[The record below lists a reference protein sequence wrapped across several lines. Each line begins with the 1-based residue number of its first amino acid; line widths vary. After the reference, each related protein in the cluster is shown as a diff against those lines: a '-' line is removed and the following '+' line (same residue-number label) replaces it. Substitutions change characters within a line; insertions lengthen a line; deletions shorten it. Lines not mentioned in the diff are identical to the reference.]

1 MKKNNKIKKSVSVL
15 AFLFVCAVSVILSS
29 CSDELDFQQS
39 YPFKVETMPVPKYIV
54 RGQTVEIRCELK
66 AEGKFDGTI
75 YTIRYFQHDGKGSLR
90 MENGTVFQPNDRY
103 LLENEKFRLYFWS
116 YWIWSDGLPNRSA
129 LQGPPLQSD
138 KWHRFYRIKYFTNGR
153 LRIDSFQ
160 PSSLLVV
167 NDAIMGG
174 FCK

>member
-1 MKKNNKIKKSVSVL
+1 MIVSKKRNKTEDI
-15 AFLFVCAVSVILSS
+15 F
-29 CSDELDFQQS
+29 CSTLNL
-39 YPFKVETMPVPKYIV
+39 T
-54 RGQTVEIRCELK
+54 
-66 AEGKFDGTI
+66 
-75 YTIRYFQHDGKGSLR
+75 FQHMRKQISRCSKLIAYVNLIR
-90 MENGTVFQPNDRY
+90 RCYAINFEHPINNFV
-103 LLENEKFRLYFWS
+103 KRLWS
-116 YWIWSDGLPNRSA
+116 YGIWSDGIPNRST

-167 NDAIMGG
+167 NDAIMSG

>member
-1 MKKNNKIKKSVSVL
+1 MIVSKKRNKTEDI
-15 AFLFVCAVSVILSS
+15 I
-29 CSDELDFQQS
+29 CSTLNL
-39 YPFKVETMPVPKYIV
+39 T
-54 RGQTVEIRCELK
+54 
-66 AEGKFDGTI
+66 
-75 YTIRYFQHDGKGSLR
+75 FQHNMRKHISRCSKLIAYINFIR
-90 MENGTVFQPNDRY
+90 KCYVINFEHPINNFV
-103 LLENEKFRLYFWS
+103 KRLWS
-116 YWIWSDGLPNRSA
+116 YGIWSDGIPNRSA

-174 FCK
+174 FCKLLIISGLCF

>member
-1 MKKNNKIKKSVSVL
+1 MINFEHPINN
-15 AFLFVCAVSVILSS
+15 FV
-29 CSDELDFQQS
+29 
-39 YPFKVETMPVPKYIV
+39 K
-54 RGQTVEIRCELK
+54 
-66 AEGKFDGTI
+66 
-75 YTIRYFQHDGKGSLR
+75 
-90 MENGTVFQPNDRY
+90 
-103 LLENEKFRLYFWS
+103 RLWS
-116 YWIWSDGLPNRSA
+116 YGIWSDGIPNRSA

-167 NDAIMGG
+167 NDAIMSV

>member
-1 MKKNNKIKKSVSVL
+1 MMDCGAACL
-15 AFLFVCAVSVILSS
+15 
-29 CSDELDFQQS
+29 QS
-39 YPFKVETMPVPKYIV
+39 ISKYY
-54 RGQTVEIRCELK
+54 
-66 AEGKFDGTI
+66 GK
-75 YTIRYFQHDGKGSLR
+75 Y
-90 MENGTVFQPNDRY
+90 
-103 LLENEKFRLYFWS
+103 WS
-116 YWIWSDGLPNRSA
+116 YGIWSDGIPNRSA

-160 PSSLLVV
+160 PSSLFVV

>member
-1 MKKNNKIKKSVSVL
+1 MPKY
-15 AFLFVCAVSVILSS
+15 F
-29 CSDELDFQQS
+29 D
-39 YPFKVETMPVPKYIV
+39 FKVS
-54 RGQTVEIRCELK
+54 G
-66 AEGKFDGTI
+66 
-75 YTIRYFQHDGKGSLR
+75 YFLYGSS
-90 MENGTVFQPNDRY
+90 G
-103 LLENEKFRLYFWS
+103 
-116 YWIWSDGLPNRSA
+116 IWSDGIPNRSA

-167 NDAIMGG
+167 NDAIMSG

>member
-1 MKKNNKIKKSVSVL
+1 MIVSKKRNKTEDI
-15 AFLFVCAVSVILSS
+15 F
-29 CSDELDFQQS
+29 CSTLNL
-39 YPFKVETMPVPKYIV
+39 T
-54 RGQTVEIRCELK
+54 
-66 AEGKFDGTI
+66 
-75 YTIRYFQHDGKGSLR
+75 FQHMRKHISRCSKLI
-90 MENGTVFQPNDRY
+90 TY
-103 LLENEKFRLYFWS
+103 LNLIRRCYVINFEHPINNFVKRLWS
-116 YWIWSDGLPNRSA
+116 YGIWSDGIPNRSA

-153 LRIDSFQ
+153 LRIDYFQ

>member
-1 MKKNNKIKKSVSVL
+1 MGFVSY
-15 AFLFVCAVSVILSS
+15 S
-29 CSDELDFQQS
+29 
-39 YPFKVETMPVPKYIV
+39 
-54 RGQTVEIRCELK
+54 
-66 AEGKFDGTI
+66 
-75 YTIRYFQHDGKGSLR
+75 
-90 MENGTVFQPNDRY
+90 
-103 LLENEKFRLYFWS
+103 WS
-116 YWIWSDGLPNRSA
+116 YWIWSDGIPNRSA

-167 NDAIMGG
+167 NDAIMSG

>member
-1 MKKNNKIKKSVSVL
+1 MKKNYKIKKSVSVL

-29 CSDELDFQQS
+29 CSDELDIQQS
-39 YPFKVETMPVPKYIV
+39 YPFKVETMPVPKDIV

-103 LLENEKFRLYFWS
+103 LLENEKFRLYYTSHSGKESQTIDLYFEDNW
-116 YWIWSDGLPNRSA
+116 GN
-129 LQGPPLQSD
+129 LQQLTYD
-138 KWHRFYRIKYFTNGR
+138 FNGK
-153 LRIDSFQ
+153 
-160 PSSLLVV
+160 
-167 NDAIMGG
+167 DAEEEDNNTEAA
-174 FCK
+174 

>member
-1 MKKNNKIKKSVSVL
+1 MIVSKKRNKTEDI
-15 AFLFVCAVSVILSS
+15 I
-29 CSDELDFQQS
+29 CSTLNL
-39 YPFKVETMPVPKYIV
+39 T
-54 RGQTVEIRCELK
+54 
-66 AEGKFDGTI
+66 
-75 YTIRYFQHDGKGSLR
+75 FQHNMRKQISRCSKLIAYINFIR
-90 MENGTVFQPNDRY
+90 KCYAINIEHPINNFV
-103 LLENEKFRLYFWS
+103 KRLWS
-116 YWIWSDGLPNRSA
+116 YGIWSDGIPNRSA

-167 NDAIMGG
+167 NDAIMSG